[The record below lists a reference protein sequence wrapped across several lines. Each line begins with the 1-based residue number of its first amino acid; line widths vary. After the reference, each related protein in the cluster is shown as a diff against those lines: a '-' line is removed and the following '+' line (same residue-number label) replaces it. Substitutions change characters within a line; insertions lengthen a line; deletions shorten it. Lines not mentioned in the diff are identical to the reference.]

1 MRAKESRVAR
11 GLYWDAALNLVLG
24 CMPLSESC
32 DNCWAAREAHMR
44 AHHPHPEIRTR
55 YEGLTEDGRFN
66 GTIRYNYK
74 PLHTYQ
80 RARKARVWSVWNDL
94 FHVKV
99 SPEFINTCFEIFGKC
114 RYHMVIVLTKRIKRA
129 LSLYKN
135 GDLHKIP
142 DNVILGTTVEL
153 PEYMDRIEAL
163 LQIPAKTR
171 MVSLEPLLGPV
182 DLHKWLWQQCTVC
195 WGPGEDDWGYD
206 AEPRDDGLDWVIV
219 GGETGPGAR
228 PMHPDWVRS
237 VRDQC
242 QEAEVPFFFKQWGE
256 WVPDDFQTVLPSGNT
271 PKQCSVHAYT
281 GETFDHSYPYNAV
294 DMMRIGR
301 KAAGRLLDGQEWSE
315 FP

>member
-11 GLYWDAALNLVLG
+11 GLYWDSALNLVLG
-24 CMPLSESC
+24 CMPFSEGC
-32 DNCWAAREAHMR
+32 TNCWAAREAHMR
-44 AHHPHPEIRTR
+44 AHHPHPEIRER

-74 PLHTYQ
+74 PLHAYQ
-80 RARKARVWSVWNDL
+80 RARKSRVWSVWNDL

-99 SPEFINTCFEIFGKC
+99 SPEFINTCFEIFQKS
-114 RYHMVIVLTKRIKRA
+114 RYHTVIVLTKRIGRA
-129 LSLYKN
+129 YMLIRD
-135 GDLHKIP
+135 GHVRPVP

-153 PEYMDRIEAL
+153 PLYTDRIDTL
-163 LQIPAKTR
+163 LRIPARTR

-182 DLHKWLWQQCTVC
+182 DLVWVQHGLLDPEYYNV
-195 WGPGEDDWGYD
+195 
-206 AEPRDDGLDWVIV
+206 LDWVIL
-219 GGETGPGAR
+219 GGETGPHAR

-242 QEAEVPFFFKQWGE
+242 QEAGVPFFFKQWGE
-256 WVPDDFQTVLPSGNT
+256 WMPDDFVTVLPSGKT
-271 PKQCSVHAYT
+271 PKRCSVHAYT

-294 DMMRIGR
+294 DMMRVGR

-315 FP
+315 YPERKVRGDHA